1 MFLRLEDVRAIN
13 RDAVHAALVP
23 CLRSPINGAQQKDPS
38 VNPGVNAWAR
48 ENRKLAARTTLS
60 KDVTDFVDQSLVF
73 QVRRFDLRQLFQKLS
88 LFARQHR
95 RCYN

>member
-1 MFLRLEDVRAIN
+1 MFLRLEDERAIN

-23 CLRSPINGAQQKDPS
+23 SLRSPINGAQQKDLS

-48 ENRKLAARTTLS
+48 ENRKLAARTTLP
-60 KDVTDFVDQSLVF
+60 KNVTDFIDESLVF
-73 QVRRFDLRQLFQKLS
+73 QVRRFDLRQLFQNLS

-95 RCYN
+95 RSHD

>member
-48 ENRKLAARTTLS
+48 ENRKLAARTILS

-73 QVRRFDLRQLFQKLS
+73 QVRRFDLRQLFQNLS

-95 RCYN
+95 RSHD

>member
-1 MFLRLEDVRAIN
+1 MFLRLEDARAIN

-23 CLRSPINGAQQKDPS
+23 CLQSPINGAQQKDPS

-48 ENRKLAARTTLS
+48 ETRKLAARTTLP
-60 KDVTDFVDQSLVF
+60 KDVTDFIDQSLVF
-73 QVRRFDLRQLFQKLS
+73 QVRRFYLRQLFQHLS

-95 RCYN
+95 RSHD